1 MPDLTS
7 TRKSARGRVP
17 NKKYSNDAFE
27 ILDILESDSDVAA
40 EPVPN
45 FDNSDVDKDFES
57 DKAAEEHD
65 EDKESGGTSD
75 VGSDGTGIATPVEAF
90 EDALSYASDVDLLE
104 RGEDLKPLGSSSQT
118 LKRVRA
124 GSRKVP
130 EEDWHFRGIHW
141 NGKTKEAHVKYLVG
155 TNPQDMADYVRA
167 RDKWVQLATLPTRV
181 PDQYGTGGMALPV
194 ASSESSRSTQASA
207 DWDWYYCQGGKRK
220 MEERQRVCSLSLNDS
235 SRYVLWSQ
243 RQHSFLMG
251 PYGNQTV
258 HSLASLETLS
268 IPDAWSS
275 TSVPRAHSNKEKVT
289 TTERNGWML
298 NAGAKVSCLD
308 WAPNHPSHIQ
318 YLAISI
324 SQSPPPDTKQH
335 TPFEPSESYSTSFQ
349 LWAFQAANTP
359 GSKGMMDMTRAPE
372 LAQIVCT
379 DWGALRQFRWCPAPR
394 EAHDSDEQ
402 GRTHVGLLAGVWSDA
417 YVRVLDI
424 QLENVR
430 SSPSIYTTELAVGC
444 ANGFVA
450 IWDIAESILS
460 TPTTSMD
467 IPMSQSTASPSSS
480 NTPPRP
486 RFYHYMHHS
495 YILSLVSTYPSHP
508 HYLVSASVDGYLR
521 LTDVR
526 NPAVDFVL
534 SPRSRMLNSAID
546 FHPHTLSFMHSE
558 DNEFLHVLPL
568 RRFFTVIFVGKV
580 EGTVLSLAVGKV
592 HPCVLVASADGTVL
606 ATNPMRKVMGPKQKQ
621 YQQIWFRHEWAPKPQ
636 PLRSEGDE
644 GTQGVSTSDEDRHVT
659 REGMSRITEG
669 YKVETVELQKSSKA
683 KSKSGTAIAT
693 IYEEESAVTQV
704 AWNPNLHC
712 GGWAA
717 AGTGCGLVRVE
728 DLAI

>member
-45 FDNSDVDKDFES
+45 FDNSDVDEDFES

-65 EDKESGGTSD
+65 EDEESGGTSD
-75 VGSDGTGIATPVEAF
+75 VGSHGTGIATPVEAF
-90 EDALSYASDVDLLE
+90 EDALSYASDADLLE

-155 TNPQDMADYVRA
+155 TNPQDMADFVRA

-430 SSPSIYTTELAVGC
+430 SSPSIYSKYLF
-444 ANGFVA
+444 GFYISFSKLMRA
-450 IWDIAESILS
+450 
-460 TPTTSMD
+460 
-467 IPMSQSTASPSSS
+467 SQ
-480 NTPPRP
+480 
-486 RFYHYMHHS
+486 
-495 YILSLVSTYPSHP
+495 
-508 HYLVSASVDGYLR
+508 
-521 LTDVR
+521 
-526 NPAVDFVL
+526 
-534 SPRSRMLNSAID
+534 
-546 FHPHTLSFMHSE
+546 
-558 DNEFLHVLPL
+558 
-568 RRFFTVIFVGKV
+568 
-580 EGTVLSLAVGKV
+580 
-592 HPCVLVASADGTVL
+592 
-606 ATNPMRKVMGPKQKQ
+606 
-621 YQQIWFRHEWAPKPQ
+621 
-636 PLRSEGDE
+636 
-644 GTQGVSTSDEDRHVT
+644 
-659 REGMSRITEG
+659 
-669 YKVETVELQKSSKA
+669 
-683 KSKSGTAIAT
+683 
-693 IYEEESAVTQV
+693 
-704 AWNPNLHC
+704 
-712 GGWAA
+712 
-717 AGTGCGLVRVE
+717 
-728 DLAI
+728 